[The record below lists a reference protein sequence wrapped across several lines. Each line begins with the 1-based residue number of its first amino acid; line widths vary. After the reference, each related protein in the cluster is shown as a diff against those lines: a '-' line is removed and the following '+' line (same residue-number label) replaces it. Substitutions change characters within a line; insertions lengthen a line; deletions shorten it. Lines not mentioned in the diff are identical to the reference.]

1 MLVDGYRAVLVRCD
15 CEFNITAILFTE
27 ESSAVP
33 EEEWEEEEMYGE
45 LKSCLTSFY
54 VKCVPVTFK

>member
-1 MLVDGYRAVLVRCD
+1 MLVDRYRAVLVRCD

-54 VKCVPVTFK
+54 VKCVTFK